1 MININCNDEKLK
13 KLIWDFVIFK
23 FPQNY
28 NIGEI
33 FLNIFVNNNICTL
46 ELSFNEEKNSF
57 NIRFSDKDDLIK
69 SIKRFLLNFFDD
81 KLDLDK
87 SFGILNGVRP
97 LKLFR
102 KIRQVN
108 TLENTKKILRDRYLL
123 ANEEIE
129 LLSTI
134 YNNQKNIVD
143 KCFYRNYSIYI
154 HIPFCPSICSYC
166 SFDTMLYNEEKVIIY
181 LKTLLKE
188 LKEISIYYDKPPN
201 TIYIGG
207 GTPSVISINDLEK
220 IIDTILK
227 YYGSPNE
234 FTVECGRVDTF
245 SLKLLK
251 MLKEKSVTRIS
262 INPQSFNEKIVMS
275 LNRNCSN
282 FLKWFEKTKEMNFD
296 TINMDLILGLPGES
310 RESIINSIDITK
322 NLGPENITIHTL
334 ALKKGSDL
342 FNKNY
347 INDNDYGDILKY
359 SKDLMKD
366 VGYKPY
372 YIYRQKRMAK
382 SGENI
387 GYAKEDHLCLY
398 NILVMEE
405 TEDILGFGLGAST
418 KILNK
423 TLKFKRSFNY
433 KNLNDYVNR
442 INDIIIKKSQLIEK
456 KEDIF

>member
-46 ELSFNEEKNSF
+46 ELSFNEEKNSI

-108 TLENTKKILRDRYLL
+108 TLENTKKILKDRYLL

-227 YYGSPNE
+227 YYGRPNE

-282 FLKWFEKTKEMNFD
+282 FLKWFEKTKEMNFY

-359 SKDLMKD
+359 SKDLMQD